1 LNQGLELN
9 RAVTLVSAPA
19 GFGKTTCISEWA
31 SALDR
36 WLVTWLSLDPSDD
49 DPARFFAYFVAA
61 LHKVDAKLLRSL
73 MLPSETVKVIQ
84 NGYPFRF
91 IVFST
96 GSLVSGLLY
105 LYGAWA
111 R

>member
-1 LNQGLELN
+1 MDIG
-9 RAVTLVSAPA
+9 V
-19 GFGKTTCISEWA
+19 I
-31 SALDR
+31 
-36 WLVTWLSLDPSDD
+36 
-49 DPARFFAYFVAA
+49 
-61 LHKVDAKLLRSL
+61 HLLRSL

-84 NGYPFRF
+84 SGYPFRF